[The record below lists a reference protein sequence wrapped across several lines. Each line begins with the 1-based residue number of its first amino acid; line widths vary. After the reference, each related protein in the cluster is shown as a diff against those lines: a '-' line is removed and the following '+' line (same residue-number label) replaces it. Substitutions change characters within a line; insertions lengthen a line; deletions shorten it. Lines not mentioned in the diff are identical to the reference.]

1 MDDGFDIQEKV
12 ARSIADALQL
22 KLSAEE
28 TRKPDG
34 RPVTDVLA
42 QECYRRARHE
52 TLFAWCLTAFPH
64 HAACAYTI
72 LDFLYLSTYAGFM
85 AMNIKNQEVERL
97 AEEVAEMTGETKT
110 EAIRKA
116 LKERRERLSYQI
128 VRRDR
133 KADLLRFLS
142 REIWPAVPKREL
154 GRTLTR
160 KEQDQILGYGKEG
173 V

>member
-1 MDDGFDIQEKV
+1 
-12 ARSIADALQL
+12 
-22 KLSAEE
+22 
-28 TRKPDG
+28 
-34 RPVTDVLA
+34 
-42 QECYRRARHE
+42 
-52 TLFAWCLTAFPH
+52 
-64 HAACAYTI
+64 
-72 LDFLYLSTYAGFM
+72 M

-97 AEEVAEMTGETKT
+97 AAEVAEMTGETKT

-160 KEQDQILGYGKEG
+160 KEQDQILGYGREG